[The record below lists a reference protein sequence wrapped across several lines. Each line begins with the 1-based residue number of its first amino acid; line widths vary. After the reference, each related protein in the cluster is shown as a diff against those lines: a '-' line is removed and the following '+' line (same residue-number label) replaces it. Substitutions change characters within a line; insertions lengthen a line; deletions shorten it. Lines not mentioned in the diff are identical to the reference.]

1 MTRHARPKLRRR
13 LAQRE
18 GAAMLIVLMV
28 LLMTTA
34 TATFAIHSTSTEIRA
49 AGHARQAVQA
59 EYLAQGGAYAGVGYV
74 EVLKANGALTQYLQT
89 DVAAGTASSPDEATV
104 GVASNMLRIPM
115 SHFDDFAGV
124 QGPPV
129 ELEHARTPSL
139 GPRNAYQPDFM
150 VDGTDLYEV
159 AREEAGR
166 DLTGRGARY
175 FRMTLTSRGQMAPPG
190 DYRETGADGTPVEDR
205 SYNEVAM
212 RARAIT
218 EVGPFWLGGH

>member
-1 MTRHARPKLRRR
+1 
-13 LAQRE
+13 
-18 GAAMLIVLMV
+18 MLMVLIV

-49 AGHARQAVQA
+49 AGHARQAAQA

-74 EVLKANGALTQYLQT
+74 EILKANGALTQYLRT
-89 DVAAGTASSPDEATV
+89 DVAANTASSPDEARVDRTT
-104 GVASNMLRIPM
+104 NILRIPRT
-115 SHFDDFAGV
+115 HFESFAGA
-124 QGPPV
+124 QAPPV
-129 ELEHARTPSL
+129 ELEPSRTPSL
-139 GPRNAYQPDFM
+139 GPRNAYEPDFM

-175 FRMTLTSRGQMAPPG
+175 FRMTLTSRGQLAPRAG
-190 DYRETGADGTPVEDR
+190 DYRETDADGTPVDDR

>member
-1 MTRHARPKLRRR
+1 MTRHAHTKHRSSAK
-13 LAQRE
+13 RE

-49 AGHARQAVQA
+49 AGHTRQAVQA
-59 EYLAQGGAYAGVGYV
+59 EYLAQAGAYAGVGYV

-89 DVAAGTASSPDEATV
+89 DVAANTASSADEATIDQTT
-104 GVASNMLRIPM
+104 NMLRIPM
-115 SHFDDFAGV
+115 TDFDGFVGA
-124 QGPPV
+124 QAPPV
-129 ELEHARTPSL
+129 ELDAARTPSL
-139 GPRNAYQPDFM
+139 GPHNAYQPDFV

-175 FRMTLTSRGQMAPPG
+175 FRMTLTSRAQMAPRN
-190 DYRETGADGTPVEDR
+190 DYRESADLRER